1 MNCYIVVESSGE
13 YSDFRTS
20 NVKAFL
26 DESKAEAM
34 ATELNA
40 KNDALIAKRDECR
53 KEMNKLWPNGW
64 MYDQKTGKYLGHSN
78 RTWDKNPNQEQIDA
92 NYKLYAADN
101 DRIFGNSETMAA
113 DPSVSY
119 SVDTLEIE

>member
-1 MNCYIVVESSGE
+1 
-13 YSDFRTS
+13 
-20 NVKAFL
+20 
-26 DESKAEAM
+26 M

-64 MYDQKTGKYLGHSN
+64 MYDQKTGEYLGHSN